1 MTSKR
6 HLATWRDVALI
17 HRLEFPLPVN
27 YVCYA
32 SLGACFAAG
41 GVGSF
46 RNVTVLAA
54 IVANLPLVVAPQ
66 ALNTAADVRTDERH
80 PERGRLTSAVR
91 RFGRDRIL
99 RWAAAELAFAA
110 LLAGLVAVWS
120 GRPLIAAAAVAT
132 IAIQV
137 LYNAEPVRL
146 KRRGLTGVA
155 AFCAA
160 TLVLPFLLSYWAV
173 RPDVDVTTWPVVAG
187 LWLLAAG
194 RMTVWSVPDLAAD
207 AATGMR
213 TPSVR
218 YGAAGALARSAAL
231 FAAGLVL
238 TGWGLWWRYG
248 PGWALPLTAAQAT
261 FLGNAVSL
269 LRHPARVRKARILR
283 RMTPPATI
291 GTVALA
297 VTPLVAG

>member
-1 MTSKR
+1 MPGLT
-6 HLATWRDVALI
+6 AAARDVALI
-17 HRLEFPLPVN
+17 HRLELPLPVN
-27 YVCYA
+27 YLCYA

-41 GVGSF
+41 GVRPLSS
-46 RNVTVLAA
+46 VTVIAA
-54 IVANLPLVVAPQ
+54 IAANLVLVVAPQ
-66 ALNTAADVRTDERH
+66 ALNSAADVGTDERH
-80 PERGRLTSAVR
+80 PERGRLTGAVR
-91 RFGRDRIL
+91 RFGRDRVV
-99 RWAAAELAFAA
+99 RWAGVELAGAA

-120 GRPLIAAAAVAT
+120 GRPLVAAAAGVT
-132 IAIQV
+132 IGLQV
-137 LYNAEPVRL
+137 LYNTEPVRL

-173 RPDVDVTTWPVVAG
+173 RPDVDGPAWLVVAG

-194 RMTVWSVPDLAAD
+194 RMTVWSIPDLAAD

-218 YGAAGALARSAAL
+218 YGVAGALARCAAL
-231 FAAGLVL
+231 FAGGLAL

-261 FLGNAVSL
+261 FLGDAVGL
-269 LRHPARVRKARILR
+269 LRQPARVSKARILR
-283 RMTPPATI
+283 RMTPPATV
-291 GTVALA
+291 GTVALV

>member
-1 MTSKR
+1 
-6 HLATWRDVALI
+6 V
-17 HRLEFPLPVN
+17 
-27 YVCYA
+27 
-32 SLGACFAAG
+32 
-41 GVGSF
+41 
-46 RNVTVLAA
+46 
-54 IVANLPLVVAPQ
+54 
-66 ALNTAADVRTDERH
+66 
-80 PERGRLTSAVR
+80 
-91 RFGRDRIL
+91 
-99 RWAAAELAFAA
+99 AELAGAA
-110 LLAGLVAVWS
+110 LLAGLVSVWS
-120 GRPLIAAAAVAT
+120 GRPLIAAAAIVT

-137 LYNAEPVRL
+137 LYNTEPVRL

-173 RPDVDVTTWPVVAG
+173 RPDVDVTTWLVVAG

-194 RMTVWSVPDLAAD
+194 RMTVWSIPDLAAD

-213 TPSVR
+213 TPAVR
-218 YGAAGALARSAAL
+218 YGVAGALVRCAAL

-238 TGWGLWWRYG
+238 TGCGLWWRYG
-248 PGWALPLTAAQAT
+248 PGWALPLTAVQAT
-261 FLGNAVSL
+261 FLGDAASL
-269 LRHPARVRKARILR
+269 LRQPTRVSKARILR